1 MSNGRK
7 TWLVL
12 LAAACLVLAFA
23 VPAIAT
29 TGDAGYTT
37 WGSVTGVPGNLPSP
51 HGAYAT
57 TTQKCVVCHAVHNAN
72 TMGEVLLQD
81 SVAQSCTYCHVT
93 TAIATTVY
101 GGSLN
106 NYSISDTD
114 TAHNTY
120 PTGPMSPGVT
130 CNQCHQ
136 VHAAASQMTLN
147 SYLTTKLLSTGG
159 ATNPANWDPAAKWA
173 LPLGAV
179 ANATNDTS
187 NTALTKWCAACH
199 FTRGTYTYYG
209 GGYSGQSHVMTDAAA
224 VYDNPDATY
233 NGQGQVAW
241 LGSNNCASCHAAG
254 YTTSDWP
261 HYTAGAKRFLVQSA
275 NASAAA
281 VGATD
286 TEQDGI
292 CLRCHRNGTGTAG
305 INIGF

>member
-23 VPAIAT
+23 VPALAT

-51 HGAYAT
+51 HGAYTT
-57 TTQKCVVCHAVHNAN
+57 TTQKCVVCHAVHNASL
-72 TMGEVLLQD
+72 TGEVLLQD
-81 SVAQSCTYCHVT
+81 TVANSCTYCHVT
-93 TAIATTVY
+93 TTIATTVY
-101 GGSLN
+101 GGSLP
-106 NYSISDTD
+106 NYSGVDTD

-120 PTGPMSPGVT
+120 AAGPMAPGVS

-136 VHAAASQMTLN
+136 VHAASSRMTLN
-147 SYLTTKLLSTGG
+147 AYLTTKILSTNG
-159 ATNPANWDPAAKWA
+159 ATLPANWDPVASYPQAA
-173 LPLGAV
+173 
-179 ANATNDTS
+179 DTS
-187 NTALTKWCAACH
+187 DTALTKYCAGCH

-209 GGYSGQSHVMTDAAA
+209 GGYSGQSHVMTSAAA
-224 VYDNPDATY
+224 TYDNTDASYT
-233 NGQGQVAW
+233 GQVAW
-241 LGSNNCASCHAAG
+241 VGSTQCSSCHASG
-254 YTTSDWP
+254 YTTSAWP
-261 HYTAGAKRFLVQSA
+261 HFTANAKRFLVSSA

-286 TEQDGI
+286 TEQDGV

-305 INIGF
+305 VNIGF